1 MATHFVL
8 IGLVVSSALSYA
20 WPGLTGGGFDPFL
33 ASAAWLWPLIAL
45 AMFAV
50 GWLLPGDELRLV
62 ASRWPVVLAGTA
74 LQYVA
79 MPMLAYAGGRVAGLE
94 GDLLVGVILVGC
106 VPGAMASNV
115 LTLLAR
121 GNVSYS
127 VCLTT
132 TATLISPLVVPFAL
146 AVALGRQDVTFPRGQ
161 TMRDLFCY
169 VVLPVV
175 SGHLLGRR
183 LVRWN
188 RWARPFGNMLAN
200 LVILWIIAVVVAANR
215 ERLAEFN
222 PRLMVVLLG
231 VNLTGYLVGWLGAFL
246 LKLPGPMS
254 RALTLEIGMQNAGL
268 GTTLALSLFPEHPA
282 AAIPGALYTFGCML
296 TGTLLASF
304 WSRRSAGRRSVPV
317 SRFARKNEL

>member
-74 LQYVA
+74 LQYTA
-79 MPMLAYAGGRVAGLE
+79 MPVLAYVGGRLAGLE

-161 TMRDLFCY
+161 TMRDLFAY
-169 VVLPVV
+169 VVLPVL
-175 SGHLLGRR
+175 SGHLLGRW
-183 LVRWN
+183 LVRWE
-188 RWARPFGNMLAN
+188 RWARPIGNMLAN

-215 ERLAEFN
+215 DAPGRVQPASDGRF
-222 PRLMVVLLG
+222 
-231 VNLTGYLVGWLGAFL
+231 TGCQPHG
-246 LKLPGPMS
+246 LPGREARGVPVEVAGANESGINS
-254 RALTLEIGMQNAGL
+254 RNRDAECRAGHDPGPQPVS
-268 GTTLALSLFPEHPA
+268 GTS
-282 AAIPGALYTFGCML
+282 G
-296 TGTLLASF
+296 
-304 WSRRSAGRRSVPV
+304 SRDSGRSVHVRLHVDRHAPGLVLVARPAVRRAAPV
-317 SRFARKNEL
+317 SRSERKNEL